1 MNFLER
7 SVKLRNDAD
16 LMMQEIRLQSILQP
30 YGPVISTGSYFL
42 DVMVY
47 PDIDLY
53 IPLISIEQLFQIGGQ
68 LACSD
73 KVFQVKFE
81 KSFLA
86 NLPGGL
92 YLNCHVEYGD
102 WERPWKIDIWSLD
115 EVTLKHQMEPML
127 SFKNKLTTEK
137 KAQIIR
143 YKMSILTEEKRTPLY
158 SGYFIYKAFLDE
170 GLNDHEQV
178 TAYLIANGI
187 KMN

>member
-1 MNFLER
+1 MDFLER
-7 SVKLRNDAD
+7 SAKLRSEAD
-16 LMMQEIRLQSILQP
+16 RMLQEIHLQSILQP
-30 YGPVISTGSYFL
+30 YRPVFSTGSYFL

-53 IPLISIEQLFQIGGQ
+53 IPLISIEQLFRIGGQ
-68 LACSD
+68 LACSS

-81 KSFLA
+81 KSFLE

-92 YLNCHVEYGD
+92 YLNCRVEYGD
-102 WERPWKIDIWSLD
+102 WERPWKLDIWSLD
-115 EVTLKHQMEPML
+115 EATLKHQMEPML
-127 SFKNKLTTEK
+127 SFKNRLTAEK
-137 KAQIIR
+137 RAQIIR
-143 YKMSILTEEKRTPLY
+143 YKMSILTEEKRTPRY

-170 GLNDHEQV
+170 CLNDPGQV